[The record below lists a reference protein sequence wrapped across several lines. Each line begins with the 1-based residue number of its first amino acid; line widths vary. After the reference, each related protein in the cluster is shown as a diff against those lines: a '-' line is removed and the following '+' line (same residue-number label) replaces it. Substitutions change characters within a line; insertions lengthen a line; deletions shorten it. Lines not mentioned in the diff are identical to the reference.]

1 MILERLLITRLL
13 RELSLPRL
21 SEYSSHV
28 ISLRWRIGFVGVL
41 FSPKKRAEK
50 FRKPQRERKLL
61 RRKTHCELRDFLFCR
76 KEEILR
82 QPGRKR
88 EGTFSN
94 LSDVLYIY
102 ICVCVYFR
110 RILRGWNE
118 IKDLRLDI
126 PVIDIEFNLFYR
138 NWSLLRKIVRRYGW

>member
-41 FSPKKRAEK
+41 FSPKKRAER

-102 ICVCVYFR
+102 LCVCVFQKNFKR
-110 RILRGWNE
+110 M
-118 IKDLRLDI
+118 K
-126 PVIDIEFNLFYR
+126 R
-138 NWSLLRKIVRRYGW
+138 N